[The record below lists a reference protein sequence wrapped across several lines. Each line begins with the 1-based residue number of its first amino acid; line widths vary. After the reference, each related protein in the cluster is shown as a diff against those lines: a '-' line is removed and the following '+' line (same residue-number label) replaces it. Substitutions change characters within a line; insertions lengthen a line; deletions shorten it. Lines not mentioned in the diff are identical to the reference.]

1 MFHTLAFT
9 VMLSVTVLPE
19 IVKVSPLRLSEPF
32 TALLVTRVI
41 EPMMPPDKVLLETE
55 KAAPLTANPDLPI
68 MVLLETIAPPP
79 TSIAGTRVTKG
90 PVKIPA
96 LVYVPP
102 PVMMLPEIVAAVL
115 VIAGAFSVKVA

>member
-41 EPMMPPDKVLLETE
+41 DPMMPPDKVLLYAE
-55 KAAPLTANPDLPI
+55 KAAPLMANPDLPI
-68 MVLLETIAPPP
+68 MVLLETIAPLP